1 MIATECPNCK
11 GRVSAFVRACVHCGA
26 PNQART
32 VALAIAAAL
41 SILLVASGI
50 ATVALL
56 RAQWL
61 PVGAKQRPAIATPS
75 ASGDEFGWL
84 SAAMTECDAEA
95 ARETSTLEFLVVP
108 LTAASGNAEQWRRKN
123 LNDIGNAIL
132 LSADDTLG
140 GLKNGTLSLSGAQY
154 LFSIRD
160 DATGVVYKWSPST
173 GVKKFLTADADS
185 IAQFKVQFQRGDTA
199 SDANW
204 GAAFVRRKG
213 NCYWVNAILNN

>member
-1 MIATECPNCK
+1 MIATECPNCR

-41 SILLVASGI
+41 SVLLVASGI

-61 PVGAKQRPAIATPS
+61 PFGAKQRPAIATPT

-123 LNDIGNAIL
+123 
-132 LSADDTLG
+132 
-140 GLKNGTLSLSGAQY
+140 
-154 LFSIRD
+154 
-160 DATGVVYKWSPST
+160 
-173 GVKKFLTADADS
+173 
-185 IAQFKVQFQRGDTA
+185 
-199 SDANW
+199 
-204 GAAFVRRKG
+204 
-213 NCYWVNAILNN
+213 